1 MRNLTVALGLIEQ
14 DGKYM
19 MQLRSGGPMIGGAGL
34 IGCFGGKVEAG
45 ENPKTAARREI
56 NEETNL
62 KLATN
67 DLIFLGEVNVTS
79 DHRMETVKVK
89 AYIFE
94 IRLESKILVE
104 AKEGELVIIE
114 KKNASKYLD
123 KMTTGTK
130 ACFEQFILKR
140 K

>member
-1 MRNLTVALGLIEQ
+1 MRKLTVALGLIEQ
-14 DGKYM
+14 DNKYL

-34 IGCFGGKVEAG
+34 IGCFGGKVERS

-62 KLATN
+62 KLNTD
-67 DLIFLGEVNVTS
+67 DLNFLGEVSVVS

-94 IRLESKILVE
+94 IKLGPEIFVE
-104 AKEGELVIIE
+104 ASEGELVTIE
-114 KKNASKYLD
+114 KKNVSKYLN

-130 ACFEQFILKR
+130 ACFEQFILKG